1 MTLVFVC
8 LRDDLILAFWLQQ
21 LRRETGRF
29 ELASTI
35 TLVLQAKRLTNCA
48 SHSTLAIRSG
58 NLESLKK

>member
-35 TLVLQAKRLTNCA
+35 TLVLQAKRLTKCA
-48 SHSTLAIRSG
+48 SYPIGLAIQCLIG
-58 NLESLKK
+58 CLMN